1 MPSLSVRIAGLTPS
15 VVGVLCIV
23 AGMACVTLNDAL
35 MKWLSPTYALHQAV
49 LIRSFFSVGLLLA
62 IAAATGGLAQLATQR
77 PGLHLL
83 RGLLVIFINSVYF
96 LALAAM
102 PLAEAMAIFFI
113 APIFITLLSV
123 PMLGERIGPWRI
135 AAVVIGLVGVV
146 VMLRPGGDGLQWTA
160 ILPVLAAV
168 AYAFMQLLTRR
179 LGMTD
184 GALAMTFSMQS
195 CFLVFAALV
204 GLGIG
209 DGRFGDVDHPS
220 LAFLL
225 RAWTWPAWSDVL
237 ILATCG
243 TLVATGGMFI
253 AQAYRLSEATAIAPF
268 EYTALP
274 IAVFWGWM
282 LWGDVL
288 DAVAWTGLV
297 LIAGG
302 GLLVL
307 WREGRRQRPVAA
319 VRPMPR
325 NR

>member
-1 MPSLSVRIAGLTPS
+1 
-15 VVGVLCIV
+15 
-23 AGMACVTLNDAL
+23 MACVTLNDAL

-49 LIRSFFSVGLLLA
+49 LIRSLFSVTLLVG
-62 IAAATGGLAQLATQR
+62 IAAATGGLGILKTRR

-102 PLAEAMAIFFI
+102 PLAEAMAIFFV

-123 PMLGERIGPWRI
+123 PMLGERIGPWRM

-160 ILPVLAAV
+160 VLPVLAAI

-225 RAWTWPAWSDVL
+225 RAWIWPAVGDVL
-237 ILATCG
+237 LLAVCG
-243 TLVATGGMFI
+243 TLVALGGMFI
-253 AQAYRLSEATAIAPF
+253 AQAYRLIEATAVAPF

-274 IAVFWGWM
+274 IAILWGWLFWGDM
-282 LWGDVL
+282 PDL
-288 DAVAWTGLV
+288 VAWTGLV
-297 LIAGG
+297 LIAGA

-307 WREGRRQRPVAA
+307 WREGRSRRPIAA

-325 NR
+325 SR